1 MLPIGILAYNISEHS
16 ITKRTLFFMNK
27 EFEADVLIKT
37 RKYKELVLYT
47 VIKMKKIYEV
57 QNELRYNLIFF
68 NKKIKKFANKKKV

>member
-1 MLPIGILAYNISEHS
+1 
-16 ITKRTLFFMNK
+16 MNK